1 MSPFKKGQLVRVD
14 PEASHAKRISVK
26 NHGPLWVVSVTPRE
40 VHHTVRCKSLA
51 TGHVAH
57 FSADGLELPEQEQ
70 E

>member
-14 PEASHAKRISVK
+14 PEASHAKRISVR

-40 VHHTVRCKSLA
+40 FHRTVRCKSLA
-51 TGHVAH
+51 TGAQRM
-57 FSADGLELPEQEQ
+57 FGMNGLEISEQEQ